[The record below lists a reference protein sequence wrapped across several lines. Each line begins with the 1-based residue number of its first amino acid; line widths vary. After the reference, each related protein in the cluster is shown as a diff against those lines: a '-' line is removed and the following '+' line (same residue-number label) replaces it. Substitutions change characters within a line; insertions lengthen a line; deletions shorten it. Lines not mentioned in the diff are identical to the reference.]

1 MSPLA
6 AINHLLN
13 FVAPALVVAVLL
25 VSFAHV
31 FMRKT
36 AKAHGWIAPIAI
48 NFIVG
53 CAVLAAGLVLLGRD
67 GRMLTYAALVL
78 ACATSQWLLLRAWRG

>member
-13 FVAPALVVAVLL
+13 FAAPAFAVAVLL
-25 VSFAHV
+25 VLCGHV
-31 FMRKT
+31 FMRKM

-53 CAVLAAGLVLLGRD
+53 CAALVVGMALLGRD